1 MPKEDLGL
9 GKDWFFLVFS
19 SWNLC
24 VLTRLY
30 ISIDIK
36 KPSLEKK
43 GNEVFLS
50 LLYCLR
56 SWLITLESPKF
67 SCLCPDLFFFYSIE
81 KSLSSSSTHPQFV
94 EKRGSAMKTPKRRE
108 CGRFSWKTVCPCG
121 FVLPRVLALLG
132 SSCIPLLCC
141 LRCLIRI

>member
-50 LLYCLR
+50 LL
-56 SWLITLESPKF
+56 
-67 SCLCPDLFFFYSIE
+67 
-81 KSLSSSSTHPQFV
+81 
-94 EKRGSAMKTPKRRE
+94 
-108 CGRFSWKTVCPCG
+108 
-121 FVLPRVLALLG
+121 
-132 SSCIPLLCC
+132 
-141 LRCLIRI
+141 